1 MDTVKFPETD
11 FAGLARTLGLEAAT
25 VRGLADLE
33 AVRDWLD
40 RGRPAPL
47 LLDAKV
53 VPSVVAEWLEEAFR
67 GH

>member
-1 MDTVKFPETD
+1 MDSVRFPDND
-11 FAGLARTLGLEAAT
+11 FAALARACGIEGVT

-33 AVRDWLD
+33 VVRDWLD
-40 RGRPAPL
+40 RGRPRPL

-53 VPSVVAEWLEEAFR
+53 VPTVVGDWLEEAFR